1 MTSDHLPRN
10 GIVLGLIDSQNDCG
24 ACVVEDGRVLSA
36 VNEERLTGRKLQGGF
51 PTESLEEVLDIA
63 GLGYGDVDVIAVS
76 GLLTPPPYAR
86 LVRGIQEIECDV
98 RASKKEGPV
107 SVVSDLVKFRFG
119 LNIIEPTSTAGR
131 NLSRTIPALIRKDLP
146 RPLRDTPIVPI
157 DHHITHLA
165 GAYFISGRDEVL
177 AITADGQG
185 DGRSLSV
192 AKCEGGAIDIVHE
205 MSANDSFGL
214 FYSEVTRWMGFLR
227 HRHEGKTLGLSAHG
241 DAAAVD
247 IEFPFTDEGVYTGRL
262 GRAAQ
267 SDLARSFAG
276 YRKEDVAAWVQH
288 NLEERMTALVD
299 RLVERTGIPHL
310 ALSGGVFANVRL
322 NQRLWELP
330 SVKSVFVVPHMGDGG
345 CAMGA
350 ALAWARPRPRLLDDV
365 FLGRSYTD
373 DEVERSLDR
382 SGVGHERPADRES
395 TVADLLAKGDVVGRF
410 HGRAEWGPRALG
422 NRSILLQATDG
433 KVLDWLNERLKRTE
447 FMPFAPLVL
456 EEEVRKC
463 FKRVSGARQPAAYMT
478 ITFDTTTWMREHCPG
493 AVHVDGTAR
502 PQIVSART
510 TPMLH
515 KILAL
520 YHEATGLPVLIN
532 TSFNLHE
539 SPMVYRPEDAIRSY
553 KAGAVDHLAIG
564 PFLASA

>member
-1 MTSDHLPRN
+1 MTSDHLPRK

-24 ACVVEDGRVLSA
+24 ACVVEDGRVLAA

-51 PTESLEEVLDIA
+51 PTRSLEEVLDIA

-86 LVRGIQEIECDV
+86 LVRGIQDIECDV
-98 RASKKEGPV
+98 RASKKEGPI
-107 SVVSDLVKFRFG
+107 SVISDLVKFRFA
-119 LNIIEPTSTAGR
+119 LNIIEPTSMTGR
-131 NLSRTIPALIRKDLP
+131 RLVDIVPALIRKDLP
-146 RPLRDTPIVPI
+146 RPLRDRPVVPV

-165 GAYFISGRDEVL
+165 GAYFISGRDTVL
-177 AITADGQG
+177 AISADGQG
-185 DGRSLSV
+185 DGRSITV
-192 AKCEGGAIDIVHE
+192 ARCEGGAIDIIHE
-205 MSANDSFGL
+205 MTANDSYGL
-214 FYSEVTRWMGFLR
+214 FYSEVTRWLGFLR
-227 HRHEGKTLGLSAHG
+227 HRHEGKTLGLAAHG
-241 DAAAVD
+241 DHNAVD
-247 IEFPFTDEGVYTGRL
+247 VVFPFTEDGRYTGRF
-262 GRAAQ
+262 GRAGQ
-267 SDLARSFAG
+267 SDLTHLFAG

-288 NLEERMTALVD
+288 HLEQRMTALVD

-322 NQRLWELP
+322 NQKLWELP
-330 SVKSVFVVPHMGDGG
+330 SVESVFVVPHMGDGG

-350 ALAWARPRPRLLDDV
+350 ALAWSRPRPRLLDNV
-365 FLGRSYTD
+365 FLGRAYSEY
-373 DEVERSLDR
+373 EVKRSLDR
-382 SGVGHERPADRES
+382 AGVDHERPADLES
-395 TVADLLAKGDVVGRF
+395 SVADLLAKGAVVGRF
-410 HGRAEWGPRALG
+410 DGRAEWGPRALG
-422 NRSILLQATDG
+422 NRSILVHATDG

-463 FKRVSGARQPAAYMT
+463 FKRLSGARQPAAYMA
-478 ITFDTTTWMREHCPG
+478 ITFDTTRWMREHCPG

-510 TPMLH
+510 TPKLH
-515 KILAL
+515 RILAL

-539 SPMVYRPEDAIRSY
+539 SPMVYRPEDAIRSFN
-553 KAGAVDHLAIG
+553 AGAVDHLAIG